1 MSFLLDTN
9 VWIDCLKNP
18 TGSNAIALQ
27 SKKKSEIVTCSI
39 VRAELMHGAQK
50 HGNRTR
56 RILLIEKTL
65 APFDSYEFDDDDADV
80 YAVIRDEL
88 QRAGSV
94 IGPYDLQIAAI
105 ALRRQL
111 TVVTNNVREFVRVP
125 GLVVEDWSV

>member
-18 TGSNAIALQ
+18 IGNNAIKLQ
-27 SKKKSEIVTCSI
+27 TKKKSEIVTCSI

-50 HGNRTR
+50 YGNKQR
-56 RILLIEKTL
+56 RISLVEKTL
-65 APFDSYEFDDDDADV
+65 APFDSYEFDDYDADV
-80 YAVIRDEL
+80 YAVVRDGL
-88 QRAGSV
+88 QRAGAV

-111 TVVTNNVREFVRVP
+111 TVVTNNVGEFVRVP
-125 GLVVEDWSV
+125 GLSVEDWSI